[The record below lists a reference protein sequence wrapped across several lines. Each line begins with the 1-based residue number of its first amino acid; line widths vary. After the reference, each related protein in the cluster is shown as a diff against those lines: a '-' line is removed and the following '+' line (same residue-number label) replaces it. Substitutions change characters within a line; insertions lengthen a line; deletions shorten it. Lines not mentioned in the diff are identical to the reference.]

1 MKLVKIS
8 CIVLMAFVLVGCSN
22 KGEKL
27 ALTLENGYYPKTT
40 DVYIEAS
47 PAMREFLDMQN
58 EITETLRVKDNRYI
72 YSRESIEKI
81 IENFDFSKINLES
94 EYEYTNEGFLEA
106 ILKSLD
112 ETVLSK

>member
-1 MKLVKIS
+1 
-8 CIVLMAFVLVGCSN
+8 MAFVLVGCSN

-27 ALTLENGYYPKTT
+27 ALTLENGYYPKTS

-72 YSRESIEKI
+72 YIVGKVLRKLLRTLI
-81 IENFDFSKINLES
+81 
-94 EYEYTNEGFLEA
+94 FLRL
-106 ILKSLD
+106 I
-112 ETVLSK
+112 

>member
-1 MKLVKIS
+1 MYSIDG
-8 CIVLMAFVLVGCSN
+8 FFLVGCSN

-27 ALTLENGYYPKTT
+27 ALTLENGYYPKTS

-72 YSRESIEKI
+72 YIVGKVLRKLLRTLI
-81 IENFDFSKINLES
+81 
-94 EYEYTNEGFLEA
+94 FLRL
-106 ILKSLD
+106 I
-112 ETVLSK
+112 

>member
-1 MKLVKIS
+1 MTLVKIS

-27 ALTLENGYYPKTT
+27 ALTLENGYYPKTS

-72 YSRESIEKI
+72 YIVGKVLRKLLRTLI
-81 IENFDFSKINLES
+81 
-94 EYEYTNEGFLEA
+94 FLRL
-106 ILKSLD
+106 I
-112 ETVLSK
+112 